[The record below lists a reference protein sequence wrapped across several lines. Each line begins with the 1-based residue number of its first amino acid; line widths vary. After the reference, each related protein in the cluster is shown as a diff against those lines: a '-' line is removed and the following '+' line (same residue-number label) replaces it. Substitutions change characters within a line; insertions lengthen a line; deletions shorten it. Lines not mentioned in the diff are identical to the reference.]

1 MTDCESV
8 LAYHERTKHHHH
20 RFARSP
26 GYLDWA
32 TQPDPFRRFAGAPP
46 GKPALPVSP
55 VLPLVLNDDA
65 SSPPYDALY
74 RSGSVPARPV
84 CFETVSAFFELS
96 LALSAWKEISDSRWA
111 LRINPSSGNLHPTE
125 GYLVIG
131 AVEGLCE
138 RPAVFHYA
146 PKEHALEQR
155 TEFEH
160 ETWKRLVK
168 GFPDG
173 TFFVGLSSIHWREA
187 WKYGERAYRYCQHD
201 VGHALG
207 AIAISAGVAGWNVR
221 LLDGVCDGQT
231 ASLLGLDRVADFAD
245 AEREHPDLLM
255 AIIPV
260 SVLPE
265 RLPVGV
271 PNEAVATIA
280 GGAWTGSANALS
292 SDHVEWEVIDAVA
305 EACTKHT
312 AHSENAPLLNLEGGE
327 PSSNDPRSCSA
338 AKIIRQRRS
347 AVAMDGKSGLSADAF
362 YLMLDRVLP
371 REDRIPFNALAGPAH
386 VHLGLFVHLVEGI
399 PPGLYV
405 LVRAN
410 DRLPHLKAAMR
421 PEFRWEKPPGCPDTL
436 PLYLLTAGD
445 VRAIAWQVSCDQQI
459 AGASAFSCGMIAE
472 FAPRLQQFGAWFY
485 RRLFWET
492 GVIGQVLYLE
502 AEAADLRATGIGC
515 FFDDPVHD
523 VFGLSGGDYQ
533 SLYHFTIGGAVED
546 TRLTTSPPYPDDV
559 VRRRSA
565 RCG

>member
-8 LAYHERTKHHHH
+8 LAYHERTKHHYH
-20 RFARSP
+20 RFAPSP

-32 TQPDPFRRFAGAPP
+32 TQPDPFRRFARAPP
-46 GKPALPVSP
+46 GKPTSPGAPGAQSVSP
-55 VLPLVLNDDA
+55 VVPLVLTVDA
-65 SSPPYDALY
+65 SSPSYDGLY
-74 RSGSVPARPV
+74 RPGSVPASPV

-96 LALSAWKEISDSRWA
+96 LALSAWKEIAGSRWV

-160 ETWKRLVK
+160 ETWKHLSE
-168 GFPDG
+168 GFPNG

-207 AIAISAGVAGWNVR
+207 AIAISAAVAGWNVR

-231 ASLLGLDRVADFAD
+231 ESLLGLDRSGDFAG

-265 RLPVGV
+265 RLPVDV
-271 PNEAVATIA
+271 SSEAVATIA
-280 GGAWTGSANALS
+280 GGDWTGSANALS
-292 SDHVEWEVIDAVA
+292 RDHIEWETIDAVA
-305 EACTKHT
+305 EACTKHV
-312 AHSENAPLLNLEGGE
+312 AHSEDARSPNDEVSESL
-327 PSSNDPRSCSA
+327 SNDPRSCSA

-347 AVAMDGKSGLSADAF
+347 AVAMDGKTSMSAKTF
-362 YLMLDRVLP
+362 FLMLDRVMP
-371 REDRIPFNALAGPAH
+371 REERIPFNALAGHAH

-410 DRLPHLKAAMR
+410 HRLPHLKAAMH
-421 PEFRWEKPPGCPDTL
+421 PEFRWEKPPGCSGTL
-436 PLYLLTAGD
+436 PLYLLAAGD
-445 VRAIAWQVSCDQQI
+445 VRAVAWQVSCDQQI
-459 AGASAFSCGMIAE
+459 AGASAVSCGMIAE
-472 FAPRLQQFGAWFY
+472 F
-485 RRLFWET
+485 
-492 GVIGQVLYLE
+492 
-502 AEAADLRATGIGC
+502 
-515 FFDDPVHD
+515 
-523 VFGLSGGDYQ
+523 
-533 SLYHFTIGGAVED
+533 
-546 TRLTTSPPYPDDV
+546 
-559 VRRRSA
+559 
-565 RCG
+565 

>member
-1 MTDCESV
+1 MTDCDSA
-8 LAYHERTKHHHH
+8 LAYHERTKHHPH

-26 GYLDWA
+26 GYLDWE
-32 TQPDPFRRFAGAPP
+32 TQPDPFRRFAGAPV
-46 GKPALPVSP
+46 VS
-55 VLPLVLNDDA
+55 LVLAEDMP
-65 SSPPYDALY
+65 STSYDALY
-74 RSGSVPARPV
+74 DSTSWNPRPV
-84 CFETVSAFFELS
+84 CLESVSALFELS

-125 GYLVIG
+125 GYLIIG

-160 ETWKRLVK
+160 ETWKRLAE

-173 TFFVGLSSIHWREA
+173 AFFVGLSSIHWREA

-207 AIAISAGVAGWNVR
+207 ALAISAAVAGWNVR
-221 LLDGVCDGQT
+221 LLDGVCDPQIER
-231 ASLLGLDRVADFAD
+231 LLGLDRAADFAG
-245 AEREHPDLLM
+245 AEREHPDLLL
-255 AIIPV
+255 AIIPA
-260 SVLPE
+260 SVMPE
-265 RLPVGV
+265 RVPVGV
-271 PNEAVATIA
+271 SIEAIATVAA
-280 GGAWTGSANALS
+280 GDWTGSANALS
-292 SDHVEWEVIDAVA
+292 RDHVDWEAINAVA
-305 EACTKHT
+305 EACTKRA
-312 AHSENAPLLNLEGGE
+312 AHSENASPLDHEGGE
-327 PSSNDPRSCSA
+327 PNHNEPRSCSA
-338 AKIIRQRRS
+338 ARIIRQRRS
-347 AVAMDGKSGLSADAF
+347 AVAMDGKGALSADAF

-371 REDRIPFNALAGPAH
+371 RADRIPFNAFAGPAH

-410 DRLPHLKAAMR
+410 ERLPHLKEAMR
-421 PEFRWEKPPGCPDTL
+421 PEFRWEKPPACPDAL
-436 PLYLLTAGD
+436 PLYLLAGGD
-445 VRAIAWQVSCDQQI
+445 VRAVAWQVSCDQQI

-472 FAPRLQQFGAWFY
+472 FAPRLREFGAWYY

-502 AEAADLRATGIGC
+502 AEAADLRGTGIGC
-515 FFDDPVHD
+515 FFDDPVHE
-523 VFGLSGGDYQ
+523 VFGLSGSDYQ

-546 TRLTTSPPYPDDV
+546 TRLTTLPPYPPDV
-559 VRRRSA
+559 ARR
-565 RCG
+565 